1 MIFKIIGVAPVYKFN
16 KVYTEVS
23 VEDIGLAGTEVVVED
38 IAEAGIGAVGKGI
51 EVGVEDIEAAA
62 VVVEDILEV
71 AVEDIVQV
79 ELKDNYCFAFFNR
92 ISKSKLIVFKKGSFQ
107 ACVIEI
113 F

>member
-23 VEDIGLAGTEVVVED
+23 VEDIEDIGLVGTEVVVED

-79 ELKDNYCFAFFNR
+79 ELKDNYCFAFFNK
-92 ISKSKLIVFKKGSFQ
+92 IGK
-107 ACVIEI
+107 
-113 F
+113 

>member
-23 VEDIGLAGTEVVVED
+23 VEDIEDIGLVGTEVVVED

-51 EVGVEDIEAAA
+51 EVGVEDIVAA

-79 ELKDNYCFAFFNR
+79 ELKDNYCFAFFNK
-92 ISKSKLIVFKKGSFQ
+92 IGK
-107 ACVIEI
+107 
-113 F
+113 

>member
-1 MIFKIIGVAPVYKFN
+1 MGVEDIEAGDS
-16 KVYTEVS
+16 TEVS
-23 VEDIGLAGTEVVVED
+23 VEDIGLAGIEVVVED

-51 EVGVEDIEAAA
+51 EVGVEDIEAVA
-62 VVVEDILEV
+62 VEDILEV

-92 ISKSKLIVFKKGSFQ
+92 IGKSKLIVFKKGSFQ

>member
-1 MIFKIIGVAPVYKFN
+1 MGVEDIEAGDS
-16 KVYTEVS
+16 TEVS

-51 EVGVEDIEAAA
+51 EVGVEDIVAAA
-62 VVVEDILEV
+62 VVVDILEV

-92 ISKSKLIVFKKGSFQ
+92 IGKSKLIVFKKGSFQ
-107 ACVIEI
+107 ARVMEI